1 MTMKTKQNGIKQ
13 MKESKKDNKYKQS
26 IRCIKYEVKLLKK
39 QMKQGITENSILSA
53 VEEQAVE
60 APREYSEDIDSLKN
74 SYNELEE
81 ALRCLKHEM
90 KQLKSSTPEPI
101 VSSPFEQT
109 PIDNSSDIDSL
120 KNSVNELEEAL
131 KCIKYEMRQVKQNNS
146 STITNEYSTEEFD
159 LQNNLI
165 INHILHD
172 IDCLKY
178 EIRKIKSNHQEIK
191 EPNENYLEKDI
202 QKIK

>member
-1 MTMKTKQNGIKQ
+1 
-13 MKESKKDNKYKQS
+13 
-26 IRCIKYEVKLLKK
+26 
-39 QMKQGITENSILSA
+39 
-53 VEEQAVE
+53 
-60 APREYSEDIDSLKN
+60 
-74 SYNELEE
+74 
-81 ALRCLKHEM
+81 
-90 KQLKSSTPEPI
+90 
-101 VSSPFEQT
+101 
-109 PIDNSSDIDSL
+109 
-120 KNSVNELEEAL
+120 
-131 KCIKYEMRQVKQNNS
+131 MRQVKQNNS